1 MKMTGRELY
10 DRTVT
15 LAGIINR
22 PRNLPQTAKYRIAR
36 LHAALEP
43 EYKLLEAERVKLV
56 EELGE
61 QTFTDEA
68 KTQPM
73 GWTIPDSMPPSPKM
87 VEYKMRWN
95 TILNEEIEVN
105 AQPITLTTLGDA
117 LGAIE
122 ADEFIRLGELITE

>member
-43 EYKLLEAERVKLV
+43 EYKLLEVERVKLV

-61 QTFTDEA
+61 QMYADEA
-68 KTQPM
+68 KTQPT
-73 GWTIPDSMPPSPKM
+73 GWTIPETTPPSAQM

-95 TILNEEIEVN
+95 TILNEELDVN
-105 AQPITLTTLGDA
+105 VQPLTLTMLGNET
-117 LGAIE
+117 GGIE
-122 ADEFIRLGELITE
+122 ADEFIRLGELVTE